1 MKIKLLV
8 KKIKHKII
16 KFLYEYFKKIYIRNI
31 NISDNEILQY
41 AHNELTI
48 AGHNKNSKYYNDI
61 IEVIIDINKNDN
73 INSSIKHNISIINK
87 LCDKVP
93 ITPLTLNEDEF
104 EQSIV
109 SKILYIN
116 KRYNKI
122 YKYLNKMFVTNAYS
136 ISSQYILSIK
146 TKKLLPFS
154 TDLSWKNDVFE
165 TKDGVLTGRYFNT
178 CYIKERQIK
187 SGYYIPFNTIKL
199 KGVKVE
205 IKEFISIMTID
216 CENSDLIRL
225 SNLYD
230 IEWKNCFCMKDICL
244 EDVTPELEKKAFEEI
259 ENNK

>member
-61 IEVIIDINKNDN
+61 IEVIAAISKNNN
-73 INSSIKHNISIINK
+73 INSSIKHNISVINK

-93 ITPLTLNEDEF
+93 ITYLTLKEDEF
-104 EQSIV
+104 EQSIS

-136 ISSQYILSIK
+136 ISPQYILSIK

-178 CYIKERQIK
+178 CYLQRHHIINGWRPKPTINIDCVEIEIAPDNWIMAVDTNDLDLSYLSLSYDIQWKEC
-187 SGYYIPFNTIKL
+187 SCL
-199 KGVKVE
+199 KG
-205 IKEFISIMTID
+205 
-216 CENSDLIRL
+216 IR
-225 SNLYD
+225 
-230 IEWKNCFCMKDICL
+230 L
-244 EDVTPELEKKAFEEI
+244 EDVTPELEKRAFEEI

>member
-1 MKIKLLV
+1 MKIKLLI
-8 KKIKHKII
+8 KKIKYKIV
-16 KFLYEYFKKIYIRNI
+16 KFLYNYFKKIYIRNI
-31 NISDNEILQY
+31 NIDDNEILQY

-48 AGHNKNSKYYNDI
+48 YGYNKDSKYYNDI
-61 IEVIIDINKNDN
+61 IEVIASISKNNN
-73 INSSIKHNISIINK
+73 INSSIKHNISVINK

-93 ITPLTLNEDEF
+93 ITPLTLKEDEF
-104 EQSIV
+104 EQSIS

-136 ISSQYILSIK
+136 ISPQYILSIK

-178 CYIKERQIK
+178 CYLQRHHIINGWTPK
-187 SGYYIPFNTIKL
+187 PTISINC
-199 KGVKVE
+199 VE
-205 IKEFISIMTID
+205 IEIAPDNWIMAVDINDID
-216 CENSDLIRL
+216 LTYL
-225 SNLYD
+225 SLSYD
-230 IEWKNCFCMKDICL
+230 IQWKNCFCMKDICL

>member
-1 MKIKLLV
+1 MKIKLLI
-8 KKIKHKII
+8 KKIKYKIV
-16 KFLYEYFKKIYIRNI
+16 KFLYNYFKKIYIRNI
-31 NISDNEILQY
+31 NIDDNEILQY

-48 AGHNKNSKYYNDI
+48 YGYNKDSKYYNDI
-61 IEVIIDINKNDN
+61 IEVIASISKNNN
-73 INSSIKHNISIINK
+73 INSSIKHNIFVINK

-93 ITPLTLNEDEF
+93 ITPLTLKEDEF
-104 EQSIV
+104 EQSIS

-122 YKYLNKMFVTNAYS
+122 YKYFNKMFVTNAYS
-136 ISSQYILSIK
+136 ISPQYILSIK

-178 CYIKERQIK
+178 CYLQRHHIINGWTPK
-187 SGYYIPFNTIKL
+187 PTISINC
-199 KGVKVE
+199 VE
-205 IKEFISIMTID
+205 IEIAPDNWIMAVDINDID
-216 CENSDLIRL
+216 LTYL
-225 SNLYD
+225 SLSYD
-230 IEWKNCFCMKDICL
+230 IQWKNCFCMKDICL